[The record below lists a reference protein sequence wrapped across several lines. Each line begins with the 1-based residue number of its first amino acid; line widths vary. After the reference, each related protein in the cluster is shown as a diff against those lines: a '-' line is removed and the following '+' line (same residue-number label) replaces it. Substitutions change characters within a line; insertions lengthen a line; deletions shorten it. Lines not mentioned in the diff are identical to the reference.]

1 MLSASDLA
9 AGCTVTSECLAVLI
23 RDGVPPPPQAS
34 PPGSPLLTPWQQ
46 LGEKVDIVKV
56 AGVSMVVWVHTPLLV
71 RIERGETAPSL

>member
-56 AGVSMVVWVHTPLLV
+56 LPQLVKNLPVVRDTWV
-71 RIERGETAPSL
+71 